1 MSRSSHNPRFVVYN
15 LPGGQPL
22 QQEHYCTQAVLDRH
36 GHTVAVFQFPD
47 YQALFDAVSA
57 EQFDAVIYD
66 SRVATEREYY
76 FMHLLGEVLWYRY
89 GGCLHHPGAP
99 ETNVIDPIY
108 QQVLTRVLLTAYGDP
123 ERGVRQPQP
132 FGYALI
138 DDHPQVI
145 PEQSEVVNRLIRS
158 SNPAEDQE

>member
-1 MSRSSHNPRFVVYN
+1 
-15 LPGGQPL
+15 
-22 QQEHYCTQAVLDRH
+22 
-36 GHTVAVFQFPD
+36 
-47 YQALFDAVSA
+47 
-57 EQFDAVIYD
+57 
-66 SRVATEREYY
+66 
-76 FMHLLGEVLWYRY
+76 
-89 GGCLHHPGAP
+89 
-99 ETNVIDPIY
+99 
-108 QQVLTRVLLTAYGDP
+108 VLTRVLLTAYGDP